1 MSTNGSPGI
10 KKKNRR
16 LAGPAQVAVRNK
28 CRRGIFFFFKEKH
41 TQLTSRDRTS
51 VVASY
56 ILLPVLPRCFSFLI
70 WAGLSLCVEECEHLA
85 EAIYSSVRRGSR
97 LRRLAFNMYT
107 ENQLSELRDLLC
119 CVAGRKKK
127 KKRVPAVTAL
137 DTHRGQVVCVCRCAF
152 LILFSRNHSWP
163 SRLFLSV
170 YIYTPRDKMS

>member
-1 MSTNGSPGI
+1 MST
-10 KKKNRR
+10 
-16 LAGPAQVAVRNK
+16 RNFLLFQ
-28 CRRGIFFFFKEKH
+28 RKH

-137 DTHRGQVVCVCRCAF
+137 DTHRGQVVCVCAGVH
-152 LILFSRNHSWP
+152 FSYSSLATIHGP

>member
-1 MSTNGSPGI
+1 M
-10 KKKNRR
+10 
-16 LAGPAQVAVRNK
+16 RNK

-127 KKRVPAVTAL
+127 KGPSRYGLRHTQR
-137 DTHRGQVVCVCRCAF
+137 TGSVCVQVCISHT
-152 LILFSRNHSWP
+152 L
-163 SRLFLSV
+163 LSQPFMALSALLV
-170 YIYTPRDKMS
+170 CVHVYTPR

>member
-1 MSTNGSPGI
+1 MPFACRVWPRALHVCFWWRTHTVIIKIALTMGRDGDRRIWCRCSMMKKKKKREGTLWAQMVHQVL

-70 WAGLSLCVEECEHLA
+70 WAGLSLCGGMWTFGRGYLLIRETRKSA
-85 EAIYSSVRRGSR
+85 SSTCLQYVHRESTERAPRSIM
-97 LRRLAFNMYT
+97 LR
-107 ENQLSELRDLLC
+107 C
-119 CVAGRKKK
+119 
-127 KKRVPAVTAL
+127 
-137 DTHRGQVVCVCRCAF
+137 
-152 LILFSRNHSWP
+152 W
-163 SRLFLSV
+163 
-170 YIYTPRDKMS
+170 